1 MALTFYDCTGDT
13 TTSVGTGA
21 LVGTQTPP
29 LGYRTPSGAAVPN
42 NTETVIRIESEN
54 GATWEVCY
62 STITV
67 SAGVYTYSRG
77 QLIASSNSNARV
89 SFGSGT
95 KRIYYTVD
103 AEHVT
108 NDPRL
113 RFASMTISL
122 PKSDDDLT
130 MMRTELEFTVIKLVG
145 VIVGSSNPSIKAN
158 IGWSSS
164 RSGSPTYLLQNPITV
179 TSTTTGDS
187 TITFANSVIPAGS
200 YVRVFLTDKVGVI
213 TYIELNLYYQ

>member
-67 SAGVYTYSRG
+67 AAGVYTYSRG

-113 RFASMTISL
+113 RFASMTLAL
-122 PKSDDDLT
+122 PKSGDDVT
-130 MMRTELEFTVIKLVG
+130 MMRTELDFTVIKLVG
-145 VIVGSSNPSIKAN
+145 VVVGSSAPSVKAH
-158 IGWSSS
+158 IGWSAT
-164 RSGSPTYLLQNPITV
+164 RNGSPTYITQDPLTV
-179 TSTTTGDS
+179 SSTTLGD
-187 TITFANSVIPAGS
+187 TVITFVNPVIPAES
-200 YVRVFLTDKVGVI
+200 FVRVFLSDKAGTI
-213 TYIELNLYYQ
+213 NYIELNLYYQ